1 MLVAAYAVSPG
12 DLIPDFIPV
21 IGLPDDL
28 IPVPLRIMMVVHLVP
43 EEVMRGH
50 RETVA
55 QATRHPIG
63 RITAGILIL
72 LWGLCATLL
81 VRARMSCRSGLHAQP
96 QPDGPCGNALQS
108 DQRDLLLQRQR
119 LIERFRQAALFHLRL
134 HAV

>member
-28 IPVPLRIMMVVHLVP
+28 IPVSSRIMMVVHLVP
-43 EEVMRGH
+43 KEVMHGH

-55 QATRHPIG
+55 QATRHPIS
-63 RITAGILIL
+63 RIIAGILIL
-72 LWGLCATLL
+72 LWGLRTTLL
-81 VRARMSCRSGLHAQP
+81 VRARMSCRTGLQTQP
-96 QPDGPCGNALQS
+96 QPDVPRGNALQS
-108 DQRDLLLQRQR
+108 DQRDLLLKSQR
-119 LIERFRQAALFHLRL
+119 LIERFRQAALFHFRL